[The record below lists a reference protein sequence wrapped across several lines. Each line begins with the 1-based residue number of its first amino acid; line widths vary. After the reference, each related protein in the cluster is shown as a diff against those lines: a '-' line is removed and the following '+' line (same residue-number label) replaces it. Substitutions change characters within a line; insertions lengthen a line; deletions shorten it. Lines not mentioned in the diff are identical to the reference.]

1 MAQGVREWGRKEG
14 RSGEKKMVGKRK
26 KEVGEGKKEKEMG
39 GRKGGRG
46 GCGSQPTSEVRGE
59 AFVRSQIY
67 CGQFSIMASE
77 ARAGEEEEGEQ
88 HLLLHL
94 PPFSSIPTTRFP
106 CKQEN
111 HWIKEQG

>member
-14 RSGEKKMVGKRK
+14 RSGEKKVVGKRK
-26 KEVGEGKKEKEMG
+26 KEVGEGRGRRRRWGG
-39 GRKGGRG
+39 GREEAEAVC
-46 GCGSQPTSEVRGE
+46 CGSQPPSEVRGE

-77 ARAGEEEEGEQ
+77 ARAGEKEEGEQ

-94 PPFSSIPTTRFP
+94 PPFL
-106 CKQEN
+106 
-111 HWIKEQG
+111 